1 MYTTLKWLNE
11 AGSTKQL
18 TFAFWEIK
26 KNLQDLNAM

>member
-26 KNLQDLNAM
+26 NNKIYRI